1 VQVLRGSRFADSW
14 DGVGRRWI
22 YLLPRPT
29 AVEQEV
35 HRLLWL
41 QRVPLSVAQQIWR
54 MATSWPLAAVHL
66 ETEPEPEIQPD
77 EATVTT
83 MVVHSAWPFNMLR
96 VRRDPDP
103 DSEVVALMPMRPPPH
118 PPPEKR
124 HKWQVLEADSTPE
137 MWRLAPGSK
146 TSFESGPGSLVKGYN
161 EQSEGWV
168 VRVYDGCDTLVPLDL
183 ELVGSNCGDDV

>member
-1 VQVLRGSRFADSW
+1 MVTHVQVLRGSRFADSW

-29 AVEQEV
+29 AVEHEV

-54 MATSWPLAAVHL
+54 MAASWPLAAVHL
-66 ETEPEPEIQPD
+66 ETEPEPETQPE

-96 VRRDPDP
+96 VRRQIQIARWWHLCRCDHHIHLRKNDTSGKCWKQTP
-103 DSEVVALMPMRPPPH
+103 RP
-118 PPPEKR
+118 K
-124 HKWQVLEADSTPE
+124 
-137 MWRLAPGSK
+137 
-146 TSFESGPGSLVKGYN
+146 
-161 EQSEGWV
+161 
-168 VRVYDGCDTLVPLDL
+168 
-183 ELVGSNCGDDV
+183 CGG